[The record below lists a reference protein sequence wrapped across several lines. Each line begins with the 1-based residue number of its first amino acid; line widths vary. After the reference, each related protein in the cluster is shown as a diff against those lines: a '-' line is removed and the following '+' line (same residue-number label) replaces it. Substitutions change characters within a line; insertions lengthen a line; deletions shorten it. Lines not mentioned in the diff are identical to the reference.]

1 MKSNYSF
8 ITIKNIVVLF
18 AIFILLPNCN
28 LDDKRIGTFGESAD
42 INSSKS
48 NHLFKARYTPN
59 RFKLQL
65 LDSSII
71 TIDTAWSEAAWTYND
86 DGKPN
91 IAEDSGY
98 NVIIPIPKMN
108 DDKFNFELIMADT
121 TKSMCRRCSFWTRK
135 KKKYDLSE
143 NTSRYFNSLT
153 GTNES
158 RHSLRVDPPTNHRH
172 NKIHKDQIATF
183 SSRIP

>member
-28 LDDKRIGTFGESAD
+28 LDNKRIGTFGESED

-71 TIDTAWSEAAWTYND
+71 IIDTAWSEAAWTYND
-86 DGKPN
+86 DGKPS

-121 TKSMCRRCSFWTRK
+121 TKSMFEGAVSGPVRKRSIIYPKILQDTLTVLLEQMNTDTAYGWTRPLITDTIK
-135 KKKYDLSE
+135 F
-143 NTSRYFNSLT
+143 T
-153 GTNES
+153 
-158 RHSLRVDPPTNHRH
+158 
-172 NKIHKDQIATF
+172 KIK
-183 SSRIP
+183 